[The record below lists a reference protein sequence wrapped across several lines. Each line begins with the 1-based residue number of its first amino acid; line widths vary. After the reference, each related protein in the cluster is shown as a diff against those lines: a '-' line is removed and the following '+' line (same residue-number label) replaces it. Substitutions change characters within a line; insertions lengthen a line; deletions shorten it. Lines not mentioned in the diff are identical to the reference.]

1 MMYASRLCYPGGPMF
16 RIISFSRLFVFL
28 FVSLIVAGC
37 SVKAP
42 VKPTKSV
49 AGSYQY
55 AIDYIRWLVPQLLD
69 EHDTPGLSLAI
80 VDGQKLV
87 WAEGF
92 GYADIEARKRA
103 SADTVYRVG
112 SIAKTFTATAAMQLQ
127 DRTQLH
133 IDKPLK
139 QYLSEFSIGSRYKD
153 TPPITPRMIMTH
165 HSGLPADIMKGMW
178 NSNGE
183 ARFTDVVKQFQ
194 GQYVAY
200 PPNYVYSYSNAAV
213 SLLGH
218 AVQRVAD
225 RPFQQYVED
234 NISKPIG
241 MMYTS
246 HQLHPRMRPLLAK
259 GYSDGDAIDV
269 GKLRDVPAGGL
280 HSSVNDLSRFMRMV
294 LAGGKY
300 NGKRILKSSSIKEMM
315 RPQNA
320 DVSLD
325 FGLHLGLG
333 WFLVDHGIKGVK
345 TVASHGGGAPCY
357 FSQMIVLPEQQL
369 GVVALA
375 NSCTSGPVVAES
387 ATRLL
392 KLALESKT
400 GIKQQLKEKINKAP
414 LANNP
419 DDKQLDN
426 FVGKFATWLGL
437 IDVKRNGKQ
446 LQASLSGW
454 KFDLLPHTDGKYS
467 IKFKLFGLIPI
478 RHLYGID
485 LDNVLLS
492 PATVG
497 DQTAVVMTF
506 KGRDQL
512 LGALVEPQPIPDAW
526 LARLGEMEIYNQD
539 AYMNFRN
546 TRLELRDGILVM
558 SYKLKMTV
566 LPEQNAAVPIM
577 PISDNEALVLG
588 LGRGMNETINI
599 VKQDNREILHFSG
612 YTARWT
618 SYDSG
623 HSPVLPTAIA
633 SGKGESISLN

>member
-1 MMYASRLCYPGGPMF
+1 MF
-16 RIISFSRLFVFL
+16 RFFSFSRVLFFL

-42 VKPTKSV
+42 VKPAKAV

-55 AIDYIRWLVPQLLD
+55 AIDYIRWLAPQLLD
-69 EHDTPGLSLAI
+69 EHDTPGLSLAL

-92 GYADIEARKRA
+92 GYADLDARTKA

-127 DRTQLH
+127 DSGKLH
-133 IDKPLK
+133 IDNPLK
-139 QYLSEFSIGSRYKD
+139 KYLSEFSIGSRYED
-153 TPPITPRMIMTH
+153 TAPITPRMILTH

-178 NSNGE
+178 NANGE

-225 RPFQQYVED
+225 RPFYQYIED

-241 MMYTS
+241 MMHTS
-246 HQLHPRMRPLLAK
+246 HRLHPHMKSRFAK

-269 GKLRDVPAGGL
+269 GNLRDVPAGGL
-280 HSSVNDLSRFMRMV
+280 YSSVNDLSRYMRMT

-300 NGKRILKSSSIKEMM
+300 NGKRILKSSTIREMM

-392 KLALESKT
+392 KLALEAKT
-400 GIKQQLKEKINKAP
+400 GIKQELKEKVKKAP
-414 LANNP
+414 LAENP
-419 DDKQLDN
+419 DDAQLN
-426 FVGKFATWLGL
+426 SFVGKFATWLGL
-437 IDVKRNGKQ
+437 IDVQRNGKQ

-467 IKFKLFGLIPI
+467 IKFRLFGLIPI

-485 LDNVLLS
+485 LDNVLLA
-492 PATVG
+492 PAKVD

-506 KGRDQL
+506 KGREQL
-512 LGALVEPQPIPDAW
+512 LGALVKPQPIPDAW

-577 PISDNEALVLG
+577 PISDNEAVVLG
-588 LGRGMNETINI
+588 LGRGMNETIYIANEGS
-599 VKQDNREILHFSG
+599 REILHFTG

-623 HSPVLPTAIA
+623 HSPVFPTAVA
-633 SGKGESISLN
+633 TSADKGSSIN